1 MDKCAV
7 VTLTIVAIS
16 AFVQIHNQVNKDLL
30 ANNAMMQKEVAVLAK
45 NAQEANLVAAA
56 NLEIEKQEVKKQT
69 KALDDEKKGF
79 RRKAAKNRSC
89 SCRREYDRQA

>member
-7 VTLTIVAIS
+7 VTLTIVGIFG
-16 AFVQIHNQVNKDLL
+16 FVQIHNQVDKDLL

-56 NLEIEKQEVKKQT
+56 NMEMEKLEIKKQ
-69 KALDDEKKGF
+69 ALALYDEKKRLEAQGC
-79 RRKAAKNRSC
+79 K
-89 SCRREYDRQA
+89 Q